1 MKLLAGFGMV
11 CFTPFLYI
19 VTREPLAETQTFRV
33 LMDQLVLAL
42 TYFILLK
49 CAHVRLPPICASWSE
64 VTSEDLWDLH
74 HVLALHMHGDV
85 LAEEVSVAIRAAYD
99 WHQLRQSGKVLSE
112 MWFRVVR
119 KQVPLP
125 HALLTA
131 IHVLEKRLA
140 VPRLPCFPDGH
151 ALPWFT
157 QCTTALRELVPS
169 SMSSTTHALPLRISG
184 EATSGLVET
193 DASPSVAPAS
203 ECPLAMHML
212 PDEGMDSSVDEAEED
227 LSDVNGDESPR
238 HLQQK
243 LELHSSTERDL
254 NRFRILHRDFQQ
266 DRANGIDD
274 GLSVDIPLWARKILD
289 REEHVINTPNACAQS
304 DSRVS
309 TPEVDVP
316 AAGGEQPSASSSS
329 VRRERKARPLGPYRF
344 LSLQSRP
351 SKYGVCTFCG
361 VPRKL
366 HLIKTGRYS
375 GEIWL
380 RCSNFWDTSL
390 NGKPRCWHGKR
401 YSGEVPRS
409 LLSMQKRLKSTL
421 QWQLQHGP
429 QTRR

>member
-1 MKLLAGFGMV
+1 MQINTICNWPNIIQEGCCCIKMVESVCLFSCFGMV
-11 CFTPFLYI
+11 SFTSFVYI
-19 VTREPLAETQTFRV
+19 VTCEPLAETQTFRV

-42 TYFILLK
+42 TYLILLK

-74 HVLALHMHGDV
+74 HVLALHMHGDG
-85 LAEEVSVAIRAAYD
+85 LAEEVSLAVRGAYN
-99 WHQLRQSGKVLSE
+99 WEQLRQSGKVLSE

-125 HALLTA
+125 HALRTA
-131 IHVLEKRLA
+131 IHFLEKRLA

-151 ALPWFT
+151 AIPWFT
-157 QCTTALRELVPS
+157 QCTTALQEFVPS
-169 SMSSTTHALPLRISG
+169 S
-184 EATSGLVET
+184 
-193 DASPSVAPAS
+193 
-203 ECPLAMHML
+203 MHML
-212 PDEGMDSSVDEAEED
+212 PDEEMECSAHESEED

-254 NRFRILHRDFQQ
+254 DRFRTLHREFQQ
-266 DRANGIDD
+266 DRADGIDD

-289 REEHVINTPNACAQS
+289 REGHVIKTANAGAEL

-309 TPEVDVP
+309 TSEMEVP
-316 AAGGEQPSASSSS
+316 AAEPAGGEQPSASSSS
-329 VRRERKARPLGPYRF
+329 VQRERKARPLGPYRF

-351 SKYGVCTFCG
+351 SKYGVCTSCG

-380 RCSNFWDTSL
+380 RCSNFWDLSL
-390 NGKPRCWHGKR
+390 NGKPRCWRGKR

>member
-1 MKLLAGFGMV
+1 M
-11 CFTPFLYI
+11 
-19 VTREPLAETQTFRV
+19 
-33 LMDQLVLAL
+33 
-42 TYFILLK
+42 
-49 CAHVRLPPICASWSE
+49 
-64 VTSEDLWDLH
+64 
-74 HVLALHMHGDV
+74 
-85 LAEEVSVAIRAAYD
+85 
-99 WHQLRQSGKVLSE
+99 
-112 MWFRVVR
+112 
-119 KQVPLP
+119 
-125 HALLTA
+125 
-131 IHVLEKRLA
+131 
-140 VPRLPCFPDGH
+140 
-151 ALPWFT
+151 
-157 QCTTALRELVPS
+157 
-169 SMSSTTHALPLRISG
+169 
-184 EATSGLVET
+184 
-193 DASPSVAPAS
+193 
-203 ECPLAMHML
+203 
-212 PDEGMDSSVDEAEED
+212 
-227 LSDVNGDESPR
+227 NGDESPR

-243 LELHSSTERDL
+243 LDLHSSTERDL
-254 NRFRILHRDFQQ
+254 NRFRTLHREFLQ
-266 DRANGIDD
+266 D
-274 GLSVDIPLWARKILD
+274 
-289 REEHVINTPNACAQS
+289 EEHVINTPNACAQS